1 MTMDWKEWR
10 VADTDIPK
18 RVKTVLMAHDPAMV
32 WADVLKMSERD
43 LHSLPQMGKT
53 NRENLLFVL
62 RSGVAGELVKCNR
75 TLGEVVGNE

>member
-1 MTMDWKEWR
+1 MSDWKEWR
-10 VADTDIPK
+10 VADTDINK

-32 WADVLKMSERD
+32 WADVLGMSERD
-43 LHSLPQMGKT
+43 LHALPHMGKT

-75 TLGEVVGNE
+75 TLGEVIGDE